1 MKTIVDLVEEQ
12 KEYLLEK
19 DTAAKQAVE
28 ANIAPVE
35 ADPSSA
41 SRAYVVGEQLFLNDV
56 LYDVTSPISVGDAI
70 AVGTNIT
77 AANKLSSDIKSK
89 IDDLY
94 LKDQAFMKQITVNG
108 AVNELDHTGVTDT
121 SGTVKFTVNEDK
133 SITVSANSYP
143 VTLDSTTTFFF
154 FGTNS
159 TAVPNIFKGKKFV
172 GCPSGGASGT
182 YRIAI
187 QEFSSTTPSGAVAE
201 SSDVGEGANISN
213 GDYIRMYIRLGSG
226 YQLTSALTFKPMI
239 SLPELGLSYDDYVPY
254 AKTNQELTAE
264 NQTLTNRVKG
274 HWSEG
279 GKNLLPFDIA
289 DIIAS
294 NTGGT
299 WSGNTY
305 TRKGITFTVND
316 DGSIT
321 CNGTATDIANV
332 EVGSMELSNQLVQ
345 SYGTLILTGCPSG
358 GSSTTYQMALHTTNG
373 YIYDRGDGLELT
385 SDMTFDEG
393 GISVQIRSGYTASD
407 LTFYPMIRLA
417 SITDDTYEPYAKTN
431 RQLTKDAENI
441 TGLIDNE
448 FENGCVNLLNNV
460 ASSTT
465 TTDVTWVVNDDGTV
479 TATVAEGV
487 TTAAERIITIMSAT
501 DLETLLTKYDT
512 LKIVGCPLGGSD
524 TTGGYGIRCKQGSM
538 YPRDNGYGLIL
549 KHSNGTITGPLV
561 CQLKSGVVG
570 SKTLTFKPMIT
581 LPTVSNSD
589 YNHYVPYAKS
599 NRELTEDVASLD
611 AMYDGKKLNA
621 VDDCDTPFSMG
632 GTKFAI
638 NRFTTSSLNT
648 PGGGGALLTW
658 SSSANYGAQLAFNDA
673 GVFYRKNS
681 QGTISAWQNLI
692 S

>member
-35 ADPSSA
+35 ADASSA

-77 AANKLSSDIKSK
+77 AANKLSADIKSK

-182 YRIAI
+182 YRIII

-213 GDYIRMYIRLGSG
+213 GDYIRMYIRFGSG

-264 NQTLTNRVKG
+264 NQTLTSAFANNINENG
-274 HWSEG
+274 C
-279 GKNLLPFDIA
+279 KNILDVGARYRTGTMDSKVTIVDDVITVNGTQSSSTTLRLCPAENDNSYVLPAGTYIIVGERSDTNLTMTLRKNGNDLYAVA
-289 DIIAS
+289 DPSTPREFTANGTDYFQVMMRLAAAS
-294 NTGGT
+294 YSNATMKLMICLKSDYEISPKWEPYTKTNLQLTQDSVSWVDAAHIGAVNWCPNDATTQSISDGT
-299 WSGNTY
+299 TSF
-305 TRKGITFTVND
+305 TFTVNSD
-316 DGSIT
+316 KSVTVSAPSYPVTLASTISLDLHTFTGNEDFVGKTVKASGGVESGIRLVAYRALTADGSAGSVDIEGDAQIFT
-321 CNGTATDIANV
+321 WANNG
-332 EVGSMELSNQLVQ
+332 S
-345 SYGTLILTGCPSG
+345 GTKAKMKIEMMSG
-358 GSSTTYQMALHTTNG
+358 
-373 YIYDRGDGLELT
+373 
-385 SDMTFDEG
+385 
-393 GISVQIRSGYTASD
+393 
-407 LTFYPMIRLA
+407 
-417 SITDDTYEPYAKTN
+417 
-431 RQLTKDAENI
+431 
-441 TGLIDNE
+441 
-448 FENGCVNLLNNV
+448 
-460 ASSTT
+460 
-465 TTDVTWVVNDDGTV
+465 
-479 TATVAEGV
+479 
-487 TTAAERIITIMSAT
+487 
-501 DLETLLTKYDT
+501 
-512 LKIVGCPLGGSD
+512 
-524 TTGGYGIRCKQGSM
+524 
-538 YPRDNGYGLIL
+538 
-549 KHSNGTITGPLV
+549 
-561 CQLKSGVVG
+561 
-570 SKTLTFKPMIT
+570 KTLSEPVTFKPMIA
-581 LPTVSNSD
+581 PVD
-589 YNHYVPYAKS
+589 YNGPYVPHAMTNK
-599 NRELTEDVASLD
+599 ELTDDVTPSKNTLLSTGIYYQRMGKLVILKVSKDVTLTASQWNVI
-611 AMYDGKKLNA
+611 GTLNSSENPDSDVQFIA
-621 VDDCDTPFSMG
+621 SVGSGNVANGYIEAATGDIKVSG
-632 GTKFAI
+632 WEASGSVSV
-638 NRFTTSSLNT
+638 RFNVPYFT
-648 PGGGGALLTW
+648 A
-658 SSSANYGAQLAFNDA
+658 
-673 GVFYRKNS
+673 
-681 QGTISAWQNLI
+681 
-692 S
+692 